1 MTDFSTGRA
10 YTFSTADKE
19 EGGERI
25 IYLDA
30 VWLLNLLMDGMIL
43 SLTQGITRAK
53 SSKFRMI
60 SGAFVAST
68 IVPITIYMPDSWLV
82 GSFGKIFFSMFIIW
96 VAFSYTSLRA
106 FFVQWISFYFITFAI
121 GGSMMGVHYFL
132 ATEISLQGGSIVTF
146 SGGYGDPVSWLFV
159 VIGFPCSYVFTKWR
173 LNQVSVH
180 KMKLEDIYDVTVEW
194 NGRSAYCKGLVDS
207 GNQLVDPVS
216 RKMVFLADSFLWEQF
231 FSKEQIQQLEVDH
244 VVTAL
249 ADLPEDIQ
257 SSVRLVPYQAAGVTG
272 QLLVTLL
279 VDKITVKTESGDLEM
294 KAPLLGVQQQDLT
307 HDRLYQ
313 MLIHPHLMVKGK
325 SA

>member
-1 MTDFSTGRA
+1 M
-10 YTFSTADKE
+10 
-19 EGGERI
+19 EGGEGI

-53 SSKFRMI
+53 SSRTRMI
-60 SGAFVAST
+60 SGAFIASA

-82 GSFGKIFFSMFIIW
+82 SSVGKITFSMLIIW
-96 VAFSYTSLRA
+96 VAFSFTSLRA

-132 ATEISLQGGSIVTF
+132 ATEINVQGGTVVTF
-146 SGGYGDPVSWLFV
+146 SGGYGDPISWLFV
-159 VIGFPCSYVFTKWR
+159 FVGFPCSYFFTKWR

-180 KMKLEDIYDVTVEW
+180 RMKLEDIYEVTVEW
-194 NGRSAYCKGLVDS
+194 NGRSAHCKGLVDS
-207 GNQLVDPVS
+207 GNQLIDPVS
-216 RKMVFLADSFLWEQF
+216 RRMVFLADTFVWNQF
-231 FSKEQIQQLEVDH
+231 FTKDELDLLEVDN
-244 VVTAL
+244 VLTSM
-249 ADLPEDIQ
+249 DKLPEEVQ
-257 SSVRLVPYQAAGVTG
+257 SSIRLVPYQAAGVSG
-272 QLLVTLL
+272 KLLVTLL
-279 VDKITVKTESGDLEM
+279 VDKISVRTSEGDLEM
-294 KAPLLGVQQQDLT
+294 KHPLLGVQHQDLT